1 MAQIGM
7 FDSGNGGWTTLEA
20 VRQMLPGVEIE
31 YIADLKN
38 APYGTKEPG
47 DLLRATTRVTE
58 RLVANGAKIVV
69 VACNTAT
76 AAAIGRLR
84 ETFPSTP
91 FVGLEPAVKPACLRT
106 RSGVVGVVATERSL
120 AGRKF
125 LATVARY
132 GVGKRIMTAVGRG
145 WVEAVEAGAEAAPE
159 TEERVREVLDPIIA
173 AGADIIVLGCTH
185 YPFLRPV
192 IEKVV
197 GGRGIEVI
205 DSGAA
210 VEKRVESLLD
220 EYGLRAPEGH
230 AAAYRFLSMAGRE
243 YCERLC
249 RKALSGDGCARE
261 K

>member
-1 MAQIGM
+1 MSDAPIGIY
-7 FDSGNGGWTTLEA
+7 DSGFGGLTVWREIRHA
-20 VRQMLPGVEIE
+20 LPNESLVYLG
-31 YIADLKN
+31 DGKN
-38 APYGTKEPG
+38 CPYG
-47 DLLRATTRVTE
+47 
-58 RLVANGAKIVV
+58 
-69 VACNTAT
+69 
-76 AAAIGRLR
+76 
-84 ETFPSTP
+84 
-91 FVGLEPAVKPACLRT
+91 
-106 RSGVVGVVATERSL
+106 SL
-120 AGRKF
+120 S
-125 LATVARY
+125 
-132 GVGKRIMTAVGRG
+132 
-145 WVEAVEAGAEAAPE
+145 
-159 TEERVREVLDPIIA
+159 EERVREVLDPIIA